1 MFLFGKSA
9 FEVMFD
15 ILDFLVNKQKK
26 DEFEICLCLKLFEC
40 LIEWHGNGVTH
51 LIPIII
57 DKMIN
62 LL

>member
-1 MFLFGKSA
+1 
-9 FEVMFD
+9 MFD